1 MTDRPLGVA
10 ILGCGQIADAHL
22 GEIAKVDSARAIVV
36 CDTRPELAEQ
46 AAARFNV
53 PHQITDL
60 DELLARDDVD
70 VIHICT
76 PAHTHGPLTIQC
88 LQAGKSVYVEKP
100 FTVDAKEARDVIDV
114 AQRSPGKLCLGHDQ
128 LFDPAWLRVKQIVEA
143 GKLGPVRHVK
153 SHVGYSLSGPF
164 GREVT
169 TNREHWVHKL
179 KGGLF
184 QNTISHPLYR
194 ITEFVTSPEIDMT
207 AVWLHNGN
215 VIPADLRVSLWG
227 KDHDGGDV
235 TGTLLFT
242 SNVKPNARITRVYG
256 EEASLEVDFDAQ
268 VIRMLKP
275 FKAPGA
281 FQKLERPAYQL
292 VEAAGNLAR
301 NGWRFVTGDIHYF
314 YGMRNLFAAFYD
326 SIRNDSEPPISY
338 DEMIRFTGLMDDI
351 FDQCRE
357 RESGAP
363 LLGSGETPAA
373 DRSVSNSSTNDGSVT
388 APDERLAV
396 SSI

>member
-1 MTDRPLGVA
+1 MSSDQLGIA

-22 GEIAKVDSARAIVV
+22 GEIAKLDSVRVVAV

-46 AAARFNV
+46 AAARFAV
-53 PHQITDL
+53 PSQLTSL
-60 DELLARDDVD
+60 DALLDRDDVD

-76 PAHTHGPLTIQC
+76 PAHTHGPLTTRC
-88 LQAGKSVYVEKP
+88 LEAGKSVYVEKP
-100 FTVDAKEARDVIDV
+100 FTVDVAEAREVVDV
-114 AQRSPGKLCLGHDQ
+114 ARRSKGKLCLGHDQ
-128 LFDPAWLRVKQIVEA
+128 LFDPAWLRVKQIVA
-143 GKLGPVRHVK
+143 SGKLGAVRHVK
-153 SHVGYSLSGPF
+153 SHVGYALSGPF

-194 ITEFVTSPEIDMT
+194 ITEFVTSPDVDMT

-227 KDHDGGDV
+227 KDDVGGDV

-256 EEASLEVDFDAQ
+256 EEQSLEVDFDAQ

-275 FKAPGA
+275 FKSPGA

-292 VEAAGNLAR
+292 FEAAGNLAR
-301 NGWRFVTGDIHYF
+301 NAWRFARGDIHYF
-314 YGMRNLFAAFYD
+314 HGMRNLFDAFYD
-326 SIRNDSEPPISY
+326 SIRNDSEPPIPY
-338 DEMIRFTGLMDDI
+338 DEMVRFTGLMDDI

-357 RESGAP
+357 RESGAA
-363 LLGSGETPAA
+363 LLGTEEIASRPTPAA
-373 DRSVSNSSTNDGSVT
+373 LPQTVIVNAPLT
-388 APDERLAV
+388 ATSR
-396 SSI
+396 